1 MRPVSKS
8 HALAFSKSQ
17 AKAKAKWRPV
27 SKAHLRAGDE
37 AQRPVSKAQLRAGD
51 EAKAKLRPVSK
62 AKLRHGA
69 EAQDVDTDVD
79 AEIKE
84 VFDKLGEIV
93 DWSLSGRGQGTKQ
106 N

>member
-8 HALAFSKSQ
+8 QALVRARRKRSAGDGDEAQ
-17 AKAKAKWRPV
+17 AKAKW
-27 SKAHLRAGDE
+27 
-37 AQRPVSKAQLRAGD
+37 RPVSKAQLRAGD
-51 EAKAKLRPVSK
+51 EAQAKAKLRPVSK

-93 DWSLSGRGQGTKQ
+93 DWALSGRGQGTKQ